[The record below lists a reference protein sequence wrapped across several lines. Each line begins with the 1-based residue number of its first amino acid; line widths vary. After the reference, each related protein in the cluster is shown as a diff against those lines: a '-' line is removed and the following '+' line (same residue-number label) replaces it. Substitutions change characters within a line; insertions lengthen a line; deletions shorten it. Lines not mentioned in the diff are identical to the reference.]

1 MNSAN
6 HMIKSLMCHN
16 LTSHP
21 LMVIREKQ
29 ITLNEHDNEIGSIAF
44 FECNGAID
52 CNHL

>member
-6 HMIKSLMCHN
+6 RMIKSLMCHN

-29 ITLNEHDNEIGSIAF
+29 IAANESDHKIAF
-44 FECNGAID
+44 INAMIVII
-52 CNHL
+52 